1 MIKCDKGIVYV
12 NGSDSVLLAEF
23 SCICAVMAE
32 EMYKSTKSKCLVNK
46 VLKTAVKD
54 GIAEGFK
61 RVEESGE

>member
-1 MIKCDKGIVYV
+1 MIKCDKGKVHA
-12 NGSDSVLLAEF
+12 NGNGGVLLAEF

-61 RVEESGE
+61 KAEESEG